1 MKIHSLKLNCLK
13 YPVTKSNCES
23 YYDEVL
29 SEVLNFYDTDFHADN
44 LKTQLKLFRN
54 MIQDQNSKEFGYG
67 DIITLFKNLKPEQRN
82 FISEVFKVVELILVL
97 PASNA
102 ALERSFSQMKI
113 IKSRF
118 RCRMKSKRLN
128 HYMLMGH
135 YKEMTDRLDLEKLA
149 VEFIKRNEKRQKILG
164 KPLE

>member
-1 MKIHSLKLNCLK
+1 
-13 YPVTKSNCES
+13 
-23 YYDEVL
+23 
-29 SEVLNFYDTDFHADN
+29 
-44 LKTQLKLFRN
+44 

-67 DIITLFKNLKPEQRN
+67 DIVPIFKNLKPEQRN
-82 FISEVFKVVELILVL
+82 FISEVCKVVELILVL

-113 IKSRF
+113 IKSRL

-135 YKEMTDRLDLEKLA
+135 YKEMTDSLDLEKLA

>member
-1 MKIHSLKLNCLK
+1 MKLNCLK

-23 YYDEVL
+23 YHDDVL

-67 DIITLFKNLKPEQRN
+67 DIIPIFKNLKPEQRN
-82 FISEVFKVVELILVL
+82 FISEVCKVVELILVL

-102 ALERSFSQMKI
+102 ALEHSFSKMKI
-113 IKSRF
+113 IRSRL
-118 RCRMKSKRLN
+118 RCRMKSKR
-128 HYMLMGH
+128 
-135 YKEMTDRLDLEKLA
+135 
-149 VEFIKRNEKRQKILG
+149 
-164 KPLE
+164 